1 MPFFINSVPS
11 LNWGLSTFQEFLI
24 CVGSVS
30 TSKSQFWLLHS
41 DDMDILQ
48 QKLYKTL
55 KFAWNRSSFIFHPLI
70 SPEDPSNEEKFWP
83 LENGFLMMKS
93 KKKGLISKSP
103 QLPIT
108 IFKKDFLE
116 FLVPF
121 FYWMG
126 LQDHVPPFFP
136 FLQSPPPVWSMT
148 QVKEHMK
155 GNLLPHTYTLSR
167 N

>member
-1 MPFFINSVPS
+1 M
-11 LNWGLSTFQEFLI
+11 NWGDPPPHLVLRNIWTAP
-24 CVGSVS
+24 
-30 TSKSQFWLLHS
+30 
-41 DDMDILQ
+41 
-48 QKLYKTL
+48 YL
-55 KFAWNRSSFIFHPLI
+55 KK
-70 SPEDPSNEEKFWP
+70 PSA
-83 LENGFLMMKS
+83 
-93 KKKGLISKSP
+93 

-148 QVKEHMK
+148 HVKEHMK

>member
-148 QVKEHMK
+148 HVKEHMK
-155 GNLLPHTYTLSR
+155 VICYPIHTH
-167 N
+167 